1 MKKILLL
8 FLLSNIF
15 SEECHPDTGWCYS
28 QAINFAFYVFDGAYI
43 NGVELEK
50 GELETDGSINCPS
63 YNCDAI
69 GAFNGDVCVGWSTY
83 YINDIDNKFTLTV
96 NGSDGFEYSEGYLLN
111 GQRPTFKIFD
121 ASSGSI
127 FDAESNIEI
136 PIYQNMG
143 GLRMTEKISDR
154 IFQLINS
161 ISLQEAVEKVKILE
175 GKDSSSGI
183 YTSSE
188 ELKAFQI
195 IKTIIALT
203 PRLKNKLDRVNYKD
217 YKGQFKIIV
226 DNMPSKEICHLIF
239 NENSKKINFNGSISL
254 LSKVS
259 ADEIAKHK
267 KAIVD
272 SAIKYLIGDE

>member
-1 MKKILLL
+1 MVISINRKNPIMLIECKKADSSLNKTHYKQLAEYFEMHKESKLGVLTNGIIYKFFSVKWNDSKSLNEKP
-8 FLLSNIF
+8 FLVFNLDDFTRADLDDLSNFHIKLF
-15 SEECHPDTGWCYS
+15 NKENIISIAEEKYFLDD
-28 QAINFAFYVFDGAYI
+28 FD
-43 NGVELEK
+43 
-50 GELETDGSINCPS
+50 DGLVKTLYPASI
-63 YNCDAI
+63 D
-69 GAFNGDVCVGWSTY
+69 FRKLV
-83 YINDIDNKFTLTV
+83 
-96 NGSDGFEYSEGYLLN
+96 
-111 GQRPTFKIFD
+111 
-121 ASSGSI
+121 
-127 FDAESNIEI
+127 
-136 PIYQNMG
+136 YQNMG